1 MQNILAHVFFIC
13 KYWWHN
19 TNKGI
24 EQMTKDTKPS
34 AEEIAFWESIKQDML
49 DRADIVA
56 DFDAQESEALSE
68 LHHASASMSEDVHY
82 LMHFAY
88 RDVVNFCRYSDIL
101 RNDWGWHH
109 SECKEKCEI
118 SSLAL
123 KLSISL
129 RDEAGDAG
137 RLSFDEAQMFH
148 ALSGRISTLKRTKPN
163 KYQMERFAEH
173 GITWEGEVDEH

>member
-1 MQNILAHVFFIC
+1 
-13 KYWWHN
+13 
-19 TNKGI
+19 
-24 EQMTKDTKPS
+24 
-34 AEEIAFWESIKQDML
+34 
-49 DRADIVA
+49 
-56 DFDAQESEALSE
+56 
-68 LHHASASMSEDVHY
+68 
-82 LMHFAY
+82 
-88 RDVVNFCRYSDIL
+88 VVNFCRYSDIL

-109 SECKEKCEI
+109 SECRQKCDI

-137 RLSFDEAQMFH
+137 RLSFDDAQMFH
-148 ALSGRISTLKRTKPN
+148 TLSSLISTLKRTKPN

>member
-1 MQNILAHVFFIC
+1 M
-13 KYWWHN
+13 
-19 TNKGI
+19 TN
-24 EQMTKDTKPS
+24 DTKPS
-34 AEEIAFWESIKQDML
+34 AEEIAFWEGVKQDML

-56 DFDAQESEALSE
+56 DFDVEETEALNE
-68 LHHASASMSEDVHY
+68 LHHASASMSEDVHH

-88 RDVVNFCRYSDIL
+88 RDVVNLCRYSDIL

-123 KLSISL
+123 TFSLSL

-137 RLSFDEAQMFH
+137 RLSFDEAQMFQT
-148 ALSGRISTLKRTKPN
+148 LSSLISTLKRTKPN